1 MRNSSPRRPYLV
13 VVSLAVFFISMLQVR
28 AIIGTAYQMQL
39 GNPSGATADP
49 NNHNHYLIQR
59 TVEAMDYSDALGE
72 PVWVS
77 WDLTSADVGSFPRSD
92 KYFPD
97 TNLPPTFYVVTD
109 NDYNGV
115 GNIQFNRGH
124 MCPSE
129 DRTDTRADNDML
141 FFMSNIIPQAANN
154 NQGVWGDFEGYCR
167 TLANSGNE
175 ILIICGPS
183 GFGTN
188 RIPSGKAVIAD
199 NVWKIAVVVPLGA
212 GTVLSRINA
221 STRVIS
227 LKIPNNN
234 SVSSPWQNYVTSAR
248 QLQIDTGF
256 AFFTALPSNLAWV
269 LRSKVDAQTPPA
281 PLNVG
286 FSPISGA
293 TNTSITITGTNLDS
307 TTNVTFNGTSASFT
321 IVSPT
326 QINATVPYGATS
338 GHISVANLG
347 GTLTTSSNFTVTGSA
362 PDIDLAVITT
372 HAASFTQGDVGDSY
386 TIIVTN
392 MGTVAAVGTVTLADT
407 LPAGLSATA
416 IGGTGWS
423 ADLGTL
429 TCTRSD
435 SLAGGASYPPIT
447 VTVNVSAS
455 APASVTNTVTVSGGG
470 DANPANNTVYD
481 SIAIN
486 SSGVTAPTIA
496 SQPQPQTVNVGQAA
510 IFSVTANG
518 TAPLGYQ
525 WQFNG
530 GAIAGATLSSYTR
543 SNAQLADAGIY
554 SVVVSNSAGIVVSSN
569 ALLTVINGGGGS
581 TNILAQWNF
590 NSVPPDGSTGTGTNA
605 ASMGSGSMVMV
616 GGVSQTYFGGST
628 NDPAPVADNSGLSTA
643 AYPTQ
648 GTGNKTAG
656 LRVNVNTV
664 GYQNISLNWDQRLSA
679 TASKYFRLQYTTNG
693 TDFVDYNVITMASNG
708 AFETKTNNFIG
719 LMGVDNNPN
728 FAFRIVAE
736 FESTAIG
743 TANVNYVTT
752 STSGYG
758 TGGTVRYDMLTVYGT
773 PIPSAVAPS
782 ITFQP
787 QSQTSIAGNNVMF
800 GVTASGTAPLAYQ
813 WKFNNDAIVGATNGT
828 LLLSSVTTNQAGL
841 YSVVVSNSAGAITSS
856 NALLSVYPTAAATV
870 SSFVFSGSQAQF
882 SVTGVPGYNY
892 AVQVSTN
899 LIDWT
904 SIRTNASPFTLTD
917 TNVAGAPYR
926 FYRTVYLP

>member
-1 MRNSSPRRPYLV
+1 MRNSSLRRLCLV
-13 VVSLAVFFISMLQVR
+13 VVSMAALLISMLQVH

-77 WDLTSADVGSFPRSD
+77 WDLTSADVGTFPRSSS
-92 KYFPD
+92 YFPD

-154 NQGVWGDFEGYCR
+154 NQGVWGNFEGYCR

-188 RIPSGKAVIAD
+188 RIPSGKAAIAD
-199 NVWKIAVVVPLGA
+199 YVWKIAVVVPLGG
-212 GTVLSRINA
+212 GTTLSRINT

-234 SVSSPWQNYVTSAR
+234 SVTSAWQNYVTTAK
-248 QLQIDTGF
+248 QLQLDTGF
-256 AFFTALPSNLAWV
+256 TFFTALPSNLAWV
-269 LRSKVDAQTPPA
+269 LRSKVDGQTPPA

-293 TNTSITITGTNLDS
+293 TNTSVSITGTNLDS
-307 TTNVTFNGTSASFT
+307 TTNITFNGISAAFT

-326 QINATVPYGATS
+326 QVTATVPYGATS
-338 GHISVANLG
+338 GHISVATLG

-362 PDIDLAVITT
+362 PNIDLAIITT
-372 HAASFTQGDVGDSY
+372 HAANFTQGDIGDSY
-386 TIIVTN
+386 TIVVTN
-392 MGTVAAVGTVTLADT
+392 IGTAATVGTVTVTDA
-407 LPAGLSATA
+407 LPAGLTATA
-416 IGGTGWS
+416 ISGTGWS

-435 SLAGGASYPPIT
+435 SLAAGASYPPIT

-455 APASVTNTVTVSGGG
+455 AAASVTNTVTVSGGG
-470 DANPANNTVYD
+470 DANQANNTVYD
-481 SIAIN
+481 PITIN
-486 SSGVTAPTIA
+486 ASGVTAPTIA
-496 SQPQPQTVNVGQAA
+496 SQPQPQTVNVGQGAT
-510 IFSVTANG
+510 FSVTANG

-530 GAIAGATLSSYTR
+530 GAIAGATLSSYTKA
-543 SNAQLADAGIY
+543 NAQLADGGNY
-554 SVVVSNSAGIVVSSN
+554 SVIVSNSAGSVASSN
-569 ALLTVINGGGGS
+569 AMLTVISVGGGQ

-590 NSVPPDGSTGTGTNA
+590 NNITITNNPNPTA
-605 ASMGSGSMVMV
+605 GSGSCTLF
-616 GGVSQTYFGGST
+616 GTTATYASGATTDT
-628 NDPAPVADNSGLSTA
+628 NSPNNGWNTATYPAQS
-643 AYPTQ
+643 
-648 GTGNKTAG
+648 TGNKTRG
-656 LRVNVNTV
+656 VQFNVSTL
-664 GYQNISLNWDQRLSA
+664 GYQNIGIRWDQRVSG

-693 TDFVDYNVITMASNG
+693 TDYLDYNVVTITNTTSS
-708 AFETKTNNFIG
+708 FEAKTNDLSGLIVVNNNSNFS
-719 LMGVDNNPN
+719 
-728 FAFRIVAE
+728 FRIVAE

-743 TANVNYVTT
+743 TANANYVTT
-752 STSGYG
+752 SASSYATA
-758 TGGTVRYDMLTVYGT
+758 GTVRYDMLTVYGT
-773 PIPSAVAPS
+773 PIPSTVAPS
-782 ITFQP
+782 IAFQP
-787 QSQTSIAGNNVMF
+787 QNQTTVAGSNVTF
-800 GVTASGTAPLAYQ
+800 SVTASGTAPLGYQ
-813 WKFNNDAIVGATNGT
+813 WKFNNGAIAGATNAT

-841 YSVVVSNSAGAITSS
+841 YSVVVSNSAGSVTSS

-870 SSFVFSGSQAQF
+870 SSFTYSGSQAQF

-899 LIDWT
+899 LIDWS
-904 SIRTNASPFTLTD
+904 SIKTNASPFTLTD
-917 TNVAGAPYR
+917 TNVGGAPYR